1 MKTIFTLNKENAPFA
16 YTVREHTPQF
26 FFKYDVLNKPERT
39 KTAIH
44 IVRSALTISSHAL
57 FIVAALVEK
66 AIRSTINLV
75 KLGLDKTLSKDQQLS
90 LKNKISE
97 AARELKQA
105 GSNFYH
111 NHFIELFR

>member
-1 MKTIFTLNKENAPFA
+1 MSTIFNLNKESAPFTH
-16 YTVREHTPQF
+16 TVREHTPQF
-26 FFKYDVLNKPERT
+26 FFKYDVLNKSEET

-66 AIRSTINLV
+66 AIRSTISLV
-75 KLGLDKTLSKDQQLS
+75 KFGLDKTLTKEQQEN
-90 LKNKISE
+90 LKNKISN
-97 AARELKQA
+97 AATELKQA

-111 NHFIELFR
+111 NHFRELFR